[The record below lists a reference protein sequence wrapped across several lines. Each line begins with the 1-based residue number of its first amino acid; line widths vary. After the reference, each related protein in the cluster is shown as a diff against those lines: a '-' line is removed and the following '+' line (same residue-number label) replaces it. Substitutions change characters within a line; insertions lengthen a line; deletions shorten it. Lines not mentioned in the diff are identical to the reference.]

1 MLGLKLLFLFL
12 LFFSHVLNVVQAFL
26 IFAVRGG
33 FRLYFDVF
41 QVLIWWRFLTWC
53 CLVGFIRWLLGFRL
67 ILVWILQIFI
77 CLMRFLLIIF
87 VLFLF
92 LTADSLLNHFDNN
105 LIHFDDFFSIKFLK
119 AKLHTL
125 IKDLR
130 FNKVNDM
137 IPLIFFIGEFLN
149 LDKERFRFWN
159 E

>member
-1 MLGLKLLFLFL
+1 M
-12 LFFSHVLNVVQAFL
+12 
-26 IFAVRGG
+26 
-33 FRLYFDVF
+33 
-41 QVLIWWRFLTWC
+41 
-53 CLVGFIRWLLGFRL
+53 LLGFRL
-67 ILVWILQIFI
+67 ILVSILQIFI
-77 CLMRFLLIIF
+77 CLMRFFLIIL

-105 LIHFDDFFSIKFLK
+105 LINFDDFLSIKFLK

-137 IPLIFFIGEFLN
+137 IPLIFFIGQFLN
-149 LDKERFRFWN
+149 LDKEWFRFWN